1 MWKSRCVREIL
12 VLTSLVATALFIG
25 PSPALA
31 ADIALAWDKPAD
43 TDIAAYNIYYG
54 KSGTNYQSAPALT
67 VTSLDQTRCT
77 VSGLEAG
84 LTYSFSATSV
94 DKAGQ
99 ESLFSEEITFT
110 VPTQLTTLCW
120 DLPAGDA
127 DIAGYNIYFG
137 EADTVYKTTPHYQIT
152 SAAKTSCTF
161 SQLSSGVTYA
171 FAATS
176 IDAVGRESM
185 FSEELFY
192 TVPVNTGDDGQ
203 TDTGDDGTGDDGTG
217 DTGGGTGDAGGT
229 DPTSPGSGSGGADD
243 NQDPADPSDNLPQLV
258 CEAGEI
264 RIDMNWTRI
273 SFTNSYEKPIVVATS
288 LSRNDGDPAVVR
300 VRNVTPS
307 GFEIRVQEWDYL
319 DGLHNLE
326 SVGYMV
332 MEKGRYQLDNGKHV
346 EAGHFYT
353 RKSASISYTKA
364 FSQPPV
370 VLCGITTEN
379 DPTAVAGRV
388 SSVSQ
393 TMFSFDLQEQQS
405 NKGSHST
412 DETIGYIAWE
422 PSSGVIGGRTYE
434 VGLTG
439 CEVTHNFHHIPF
451 QTHFLNAPAFMAAM
465 QTMNDTDPSN
475 VRWRSKDA
483 AGVNVKIEEETS
495 RTASTRHKAEMVG
508 YLAIE

>member
-1 MWKSRCVREIL
+1 V
-12 VLTSLVATALFIG
+12 
-25 PSPALA
+25 
-31 ADIALAWDKPAD
+31 D
-43 TDIAAYNIYYG
+43 T
-54 KSGTNYQSAPALT
+54 
-67 VTSLDQTRCT
+67 
-77 VSGLEAG
+77 
-84 LTYSFSATSV
+84 
-94 DKAGQ
+94 AGQ

-120 DLPAGDA
+120 DQPAGDA

-176 IDAVGRESM
+176 IDAAGRESM

-192 TVPVNTGDDGQ
+192 TVPVDTGDDGQ
-203 TDTGDDGTGDDGTG
+203 TDTGDDGTGDTGGGTG
-217 DTGGGTGDAGGT
+217 DTGGT
-229 DPTSPGSGSGGADD
+229 DPTDPGSGNDGANDDADD
-243 NQDPADPSDNLPQLV
+243 NQGEDPADPLPQLV

-264 RIDMNWTRI
+264 NVDMNWTRV

-288 LSRNDGDPAVVR
+288 LSRNGGDPAVVR
-300 VRNVTPS
+300 VRNVTS
-307 GFEIRVQEWDYL
+307 RGFEIRVQEWDYL
-319 DGLHNLE
+319 DGWHNLE

-332 MEKGRYQLDNGKHV
+332 MEKGRHQLENGKHV
-346 EAGHFYT
+346 EAGNFYT
-353 RKSASISYTKA
+353 RESASISYTKP

-388 SSVSQ
+388 SGVSQ

-405 NKGSHST
+405 NKGPHSA
-412 DETIGYIAWE
+412 DETISYIAWE

-434 VGLTG
+434 VRRTG
-439 CEVTHNFHHIPF
+439 SEVTHDFHYIPF
-451 QTHFLNAPAFMAAM
+451 QTPFLIAPAFVAAM
-465 QTMNDTDPSN
+465 QTMNDKDPSN

-495 RTASTRHKAEMVG
+495 RTASTRHKAEVVG